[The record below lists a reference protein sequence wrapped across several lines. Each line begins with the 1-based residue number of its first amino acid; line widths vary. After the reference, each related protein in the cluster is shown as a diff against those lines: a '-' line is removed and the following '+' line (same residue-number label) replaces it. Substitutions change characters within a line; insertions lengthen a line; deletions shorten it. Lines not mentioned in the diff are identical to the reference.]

1 MTGGLS
7 RGGKLL
13 ANVSGGPHNDYAGH
27 VFWDMDTWIMPPIM
41 MFYPDMAR
49 TMIGSRLRVLPAVK
63 VRAKASGYEGAQ
75 FPWEQAFT
83 GNQHRHITA
92 LTLLLPQTI
101 CHSVRLPFY
110 LVWCLHSKGYETC
123 PWKPAS
129 DYQIHVTADV
139 GLSLRHYLAASS
151 TTRAAELLDNG
162 GTDLVLEIARFW
174 KSRAVK
180 STEGDYVITGFW
192 YLLSWYFLIFL
203 SSLQRWWKSK
213 LLNNYRCRCNGTRRV
228 SF

>member
-13 ANVSGGPHNDYAGH
+13 PNVSGGPHNDYAGH

-83 GNQHRHITA
+83 GNQHMHITA
-92 LTLLLPQTI
+92 LTLLLP
-101 CHSVRLPFY
+101 
-110 LVWCLHSKGYETC
+110 
-123 PWKPAS
+123 
-129 DYQIHVTADV
+129 
-139 GLSLRHYLAASS
+139 
-151 TTRAAELLDNG
+151 
-162 GTDLVLEIARFW
+162 
-174 KSRAVK
+174 
-180 STEGDYVITGFW
+180 
-192 YLLSWYFLIFL
+192 
-203 SSLQRWWKSK
+203 
-213 LLNNYRCRCNGTRRV
+213 
-228 SF
+228 